1 MSEINASNF
10 KKENGDLAPDLV
22 GVSELTS
29 PYFFVPPSGTT
40 AERPENCEP
49 GTLRFNTDIGTLE
62 VFRGKTIGWEQIV
75 KRESQYLGGG
85 TGSNTGTGARG
96 VFFGG
101 APSNNAAIDFITIST
116 LGNAGD
122 FGDMA
127 SHRVQGAAAGSHTR
141 GLYAGGEA
149 PSIVN
154 TIEFITFSSTGD
166 ATNFGDIVT
175 NQYRRMNGM
184 GCGNQ
189 TRGLFSGG
197 WTGSAT
203 SNHID
208 YVTIA
213 QTGNS
218 VDFGDLSVNRESGS
232 CCASQTR
239 GIIHGGRNQPANA
252 ALDSIDYVAIS
263 TLGDAADFGNL
274 TDGRFA
280 MQSCS
285 NSIRGITFAG
295 KVPSNSTI
303 IDFITMATLGD
314 SIDFGD
320 TIGAMEYPLGAVA
333 SPTRAVCGGGIVS
346 PSNINTIQ
354 YVQIM
359 SELLGVFPAKIKPRV
374 EFEQD

>member
-1 MSEINASNF
+1 M
-10 KKENGDLAPDLV
+10 
-22 GVSELTS
+22 
-29 PYFFVPPSGTT
+29 
-40 AERPENCEP
+40 
-49 GTLRFNTDIGTLE
+49 TLKAGAIRFNTDPMQMEIYDGNQWTGILATSPE
-62 VFRGKTIGWEQIV
+62 LQT
-75 KRESQYLGGG
+75 GGG
-85 TGSNTGTGARG
+85 RG
-96 VFFGG
+96 VFFSG
-101 APSNNAAIDFITIST
+101 APSNNAAIDFINIST
-116 LGNAGD
+116 TGDAGD
-122 FGDMA
+122 FGDLA
-127 SHRVQGAAAGSHTR
+127 GYRVQGAAAGSRTR
-141 GLYAGGEA
+141 GLYVGGEA

-154 TIEFITFSSTGD
+154 TIEFITFSSQGTD
-166 ATNFGDIVT
+166 AQDFGDMVT

-314 SIDFGD
+314 SVDFGD

-359 SELLGVFPAKIKPRV
+359 SAGNTIDFGDLTGAKS
-374 EFEQD
+374 EASGCSNSHGGL